1 MGQRSARRRGGFPAP
16 HLSVRWP
23 PAPALLGAARRASA
37 PGWASSS
44 PRRPGATRSPP
55 TRGQPASRCAPV
67 SSGSA
72 LPVGAPPLRLC
83 RHRPPQWLPRPV
95 PSRRWP
101 SQPRARGTLGPDRLE
116 TSRLWRAST
125 VPLGSTPTR
134 CPSPGSSRPCGGPSC
149 GAAPPRWAA
158 ISPRVTLPLAAP
170 SALLTTPAATATA
183 PRVTRWP
190 RPAGSKHARSRDGP
204 WGPAT
209 WAAPSRRPAPYW
221 PARRRRS
228 SPRFG
233 SRRWPRRGAP
243 SPLIPRTSALR
254 AAGAPCCTPGA
265 SHGCLTPTG
274 TASSPAAAAL
284 PRARAGY
291 RAAAPRHA
299 ARPAAA
305 PSPSSAPAATLA
317 AGPLWSRLA
326 HRGRSPAP
334 ATWRRTLSPPPSSA
348 GFRPPVDH
356 HGSSTPS
363 APAAARLR

>member
-243 SPLIPRTSALR
+243 CGRSVPVLSARCHPRCWAALVEACPPGPLACSGDLATR
-254 AAGAPCCTPGA
+254 AE
-265 SHGCLTPTG
+265 
-274 TASSPAAAAL
+274 PAAVERGLQTACRPPWVVYAKRPCGGSAPVSDFGLDYRKAL
-284 PRARAGY
+284 P
-291 RAAAPRHA
+291 H
-299 ARPAAA
+299 
-305 PSPSSAPAATLA
+305 
-317 AGPLWSRLA
+317 
-326 HRGRSPAP
+326 
-334 ATWRRTLSPPPSSA
+334 WRRVQHPDLDRDHAERHHLLAKTSIRNGCYPLKH
-348 GFRPPVDH
+348 PV
-356 HGSSTPS
+356 
-363 APAAARLR
+363 